1 MPHLRIISATWLTTP
16 KLCLRDELR
25 ALVTRMSYAPKFRAR
40 DYELELCWNND
51 AGYASWHF
59 TNYGNAS
66 LRPEYDSQL
75 LKTSRLADTIKDED
89 QDLKQYLILYQVLLY
104 SYLPSIILPLRL
116 PSYYWLGVNR
126 LSTITNDQ
134 NT

>member
-1 MPHLRIISATWLTTP
+1 MG
-16 KLCLRDELR
+16 
-25 ALVTRMSYAPKFRAR
+25 YAPKFRAR
-40 DYELELCWNND
+40 DYELELRWNND

-59 TNYGNAS
+59 TNYGNAP

-104 SYLPSIILPLRL
+104 SYLPSIILPVCS
-116 PSYYWLGVNR
+116 PSYYWLGMNN
-126 LSTITNDQ
+126 LSMFTNDQ